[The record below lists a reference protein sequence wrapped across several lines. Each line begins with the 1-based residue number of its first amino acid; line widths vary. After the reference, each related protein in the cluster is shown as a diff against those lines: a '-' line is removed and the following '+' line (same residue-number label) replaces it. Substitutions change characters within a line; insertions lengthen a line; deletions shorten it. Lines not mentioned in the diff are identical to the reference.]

1 MSPLCVVDAGGTSN
15 AHFES
20 PVSLEPH
27 TPHGPPARGRLRGS
41 GPRREA
47 GRVSARP
54 YETADGAVLELGAV
68 AALDGVCDAVAP
80 KRWKATRAG
89 ITVVAAQWKQC
100 AGSKGTVRLA
110 GKLIDG
116 CRRFRGTLAIGKS
129 LRSIVATR
137 IECGERCATAS
148 TSNTVVGEVAGGQAL
163 IALVRDA
170 DGVTAY
176 TCGIGTNLPTRT
188 GWFFG
193 ASTGDALP
201 TLTSA
206 DGLQLTGRFD
216 GGYARGTLTLPDGK
230 VLPWEAE
237 PTRPGS
243 GAGLYES
250 EDALAL
256 TGSSSQTTGAWRAT
270 RACG

>member
-1 MSPLCVVDAGGTSN
+1 MRASTRRWSRWNLIPLTVLLLAGAS
-15 AHFES
+15 AA
-20 PVSLEPH
+20 
-27 TPHGPPARGRLRGS
+27 PAR
-41 GPRREA
+41 A
-47 GRVSARP
+47 GKPDACPHAR
-54 YETADGAVLELGAV
+54 YETTDGAVLELGAV
-68 AALDGVCDAVAP
+68 AGLDGVCDAVAP
-80 KRWKATRAG
+80 KLWKARRNG
-89 ITVVAAQWKQC
+89 ITVVAAKWKQC

-129 LRSIVATR
+129 LRSIDATR

-148 TSNTVVGEVAGGQAL
+148 ASNTVVGEVAGGQAL

-206 DGLQLTGRFD
+206 GNGHSSSSTTARTAPPSTARRRSG
-216 GGYARGTLTLPDGK
+216 RGTACTTTRSPRSTTTACSTRTTWRCGS
-230 VLPWEAE
+230 
-237 PTRPGS
+237 PTTS
-243 GAGLYES
+243 
-250 EDALAL
+250 
-256 TGSSSQTTGAWRAT
+256 
-270 RACG
+270 